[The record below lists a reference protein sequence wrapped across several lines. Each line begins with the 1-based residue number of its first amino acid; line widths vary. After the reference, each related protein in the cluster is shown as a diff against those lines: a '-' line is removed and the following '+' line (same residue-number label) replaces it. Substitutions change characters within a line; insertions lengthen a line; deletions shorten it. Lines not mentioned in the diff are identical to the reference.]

1 MATDMYN
8 YMKKLSG
15 AVQHKCQKS
24 LSGQESVISDSK
36 QVTSCTSM
44 LIAGV
49 MSVSVSTRVL
59 VGG

>member
-8 YMKKLSG
+8 YMKKLLG
-15 AVQHKCQKS
+15 AVQHKCRKS
-24 LSGQESVISDSK
+24 LSGQESIISDSK
-36 QVTSCTSM
+36 QVASCTSM

>member
-1 MATDMYN
+1 MHGNRYVQLHEQIIRCSTTQMT
-8 YMKKLSG
+8 KKSF
-15 AVQHKCQKS
+15 Q
-24 LSGQESVISDSK
+24 SVISDSK

>member
-1 MATDMYN
+1 MYN
-8 YMKKLSG
+8 YMNKLAG
-15 AVQHKCQKS
+15 AVQHKCLKS
-24 LSGQESVISDSK
+24 LSGQESIISDSK

-44 LIAGV
+44 SIVGV